1 MAPSVCQNSPKLPP
15 HNNTQ
20 SGVHSGGG
28 GGGGGGSGGGAVTN
42 GVIGGGV
49 VGGAAGGSSSI
60 TQRSNCGSS
69 SINGSMASYKMST
82 TSETSWSQTVFSK
95 VSWKNREHI
104 KFNKQKKKKFLYRE
118 LNPGILTTRQ
128 YGTIVQSL
136 E

>member
-28 GGGGGGSGGGAVTN
+28 GGSGVGAVTSGGIGGGG
-42 GVIGGGV
+42 

-95 VSWKNREHI
+95 VSWKNRENI
-104 KFNKQKKKKFLYRE
+104 
-118 LNPGILTTRQ
+118 
-128 YGTIVQSL
+128 
-136 E
+136 

>member
-28 GGGGGGSGGGAVTN
+28 GGGSGVGAVSN
-42 GVIGGGV
+42 GVIGGGG

-95 VSWKNREHI
+95 VSWKNRENI
-104 KFNKQKKKKFLYRE
+104 
-118 LNPGILTTRQ
+118 
-128 YGTIVQSL
+128 
-136 E
+136 

>member
-1 MAPSVCQNSPKLPP
+1 MSHFSEVSSISHSYQMAPSVCQNSPKLPP

-28 GGGGGGSGGGAVTN
+28 GGGGGSGGGAVSN
-42 GVIGGGV
+42 GVIGGGG

-95 VSWKNREHI
+95 VSWKNKEHI
-104 KFNKQKKKKFLYRE
+104 KFKKNPL
-118 LNPGILTTRQ
+118 PGIEPRHPNH
-128 YGTIVQSL
+128 
-136 E
+136 